1 MLDLHTDDQIA
12 ALVIDEAHKLSPEL
26 LEEVR
31 LLGNLENRAQKMLQL
46 VLAGQSDLATILNRD
61 DLQQLKQ
68 RVAVRLTLRPL
79 TRPEVTE
86 YVRYRWV
93 RAGGS
98 RDLPFTPAALELVE
112 RFSHGIP
119 RVVNAI
125 CDGALLSVFGEEGS
139 MVEPR
144 HVIQSCTDLDL
155 MEMPVEAAPPE
166 DRGSQPAALKAIPAH
181 NGNGNGNGNGA
192 DRRTLWARWMS
203 WRRMAS

>member
-1 MLDLHTDDQIA
+1 
-12 ALVIDEAHKLSPEL
+12 
-26 LEEVR
+26 
-31 LLGNLENRAQKMLQL
+31 
-46 VLAGQSDLATILNRD
+46 
-61 DLQQLKQ
+61 
-68 RVAVRLTLRPL
+68 
-79 TRPEVTE
+79 VTE

-155 MEMPVEAAPPE
+155 MELPLEAAPAE
-166 DRGSQPAALKAIPAH
+166 DREARQAVLKAVPPH
-181 NGNGNGNGNGA
+181 NGNGA
-192 DRRTLWARWMS
+192 DRRTMWWKWTSR
-203 WRRMAS
+203 RRMAS

>member
-1 MLDLHTDDQIA
+1 LLDLHTDDQIA

-155 MEMPVEAAPPE
+155 MELPLEAAPAE
-166 DRGSQPAALKAIPAH
+166 DREARQAVLKAVPPH
-181 NGNGNGNGNGA
+181 NGNGA
-192 DRRTLWARWMS
+192 DRRTMWWKWTSR
-203 WRRMAS
+203 RRMAS